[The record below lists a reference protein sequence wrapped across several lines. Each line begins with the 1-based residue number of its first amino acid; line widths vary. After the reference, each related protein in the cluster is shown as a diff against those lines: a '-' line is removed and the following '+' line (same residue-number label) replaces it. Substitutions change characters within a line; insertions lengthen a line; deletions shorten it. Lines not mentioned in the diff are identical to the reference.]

1 VSLFT
6 ENSGVSKK
14 MRSLRN
20 AGRKRGQ
27 VLVLVAIGILV
38 IVGVFGLSTNVAIF
52 YSNWA
57 QLRKEADA
65 AAMAGANYLPDN
77 PSQATSTAA
86 TRVSTNG
93 MAGDT
98 ILKNST
104 GSQGYNGTPY
114 SSITV
119 EVKRTVPYYFARPI
133 RAFFG
138 ASTTA
143 PITVT
148 ATAGVEPI
156 SAAKGRVPVG
166 MPCKGASC
174 YNGGTC
180 TPNPD
185 GTGCYSCGKTVTLQN
200 GQSGPG
206 NWDALICPTYGK
218 GEPGYR
224 QGIINGCPD
233 AVAVGGTV
241 TSKPGNPN
249 KTESYLG
256 QRISGSDSCSPSTPP
271 PGVCTPGGSTLN
283 PSDPHVVLLPLVDT
297 SQFQGRSTAQVYG
310 FAEGWVVSAS
320 GSTVT
325 IEFIMGPV
333 DASGNPNPNGPAT
346 GAYGAVLLQ

>member
-6 ENSGVSKK
+6 ENTGVSKK

-27 VLVLVAIGILV
+27 VLVLVAIGILAL
-38 IVGVFGLSTNVAIF
+38 IGAFGLSTDVAIF
-52 YSNWA
+52 YFNWA
-57 QLRKEADA
+57 QLRKEVDA
-65 AAMAGANYLPDN
+65 AALAGANYLPDN

-86 TRVSTNG
+86 TWVSTNG

-104 GSQGYNGTPY
+104 GSQGYNGTAY

-119 EVKRTVPYYFARPI
+119 QVQRTVPYYFAKPV

-138 ASTTA
+138 SPTTA

-156 SAAKGRVPVG
+156 SGAKGWVPVG

-174 YNGGTC
+174 YNGGAC
-180 TPNPD
+180 TSNSD

-206 NWDALICPTYGK
+206 DWGALICPTYGT
-218 GEPGYR
+218 GEPGYS

-233 AVAVGGTV
+233 GVAVGGTV

-249 KTESYLG
+249 KTEKDFN
-256 QRISGSDSCSPSTPP
+256 QRICGSSSCPSSSPPS
-271 PGVCTPGGSTLN
+271 GVCTSGGSTLN

-297 SQFQGRSTAQVYG
+297 SQFQGRTTAQVYG